1 MGPVSDIAAAL
12 AAVPDQE
19 LHVLRAQLDSETVI
33 VPGLLRW
40 LKAAIDWEMNRR
52 AGTCPELPGP
62 RAAVDGRGDVECS
75 LVVLALLQ
83 AQLPDVIGA
92 ARFLDVTANA
102 LCVFDAPGSAGNA
115 H

>member
-1 MGPVSDIAAAL
+1 MGPVADIAAAL
-12 AAVPDQE
+12 AVIPDQE
-19 LHVLRAQLDSETVI
+19 LHVLRAQLTSGTVI

-40 LKAAIDWEMNRR
+40 LKAAIDWETSRR
-52 AGTCPELPGP
+52 AGTCGDLPGP
-62 RAAVDGRGDVECS
+62 RTAVGGRGDVECS

-92 ARFLDVTANA
+92 AKFLDVTANA
-102 LCVFDAPGSAGNA
+102 LCVFDASGSGRGV